1 MKMQTS
7 NLESIEN
14 FERELLQSNIT
25 QINEMNDSQNQ
36 MDKRVS
42 QNNLEE

>member
-1 MKMQTS
+1 MQTS